1 MKLTVFVIA
10 LFSWIQLTQG
20 RCTKVCFFHVS
31 VASSVFFDV
40 RSIDSNISSLCSHV
54 IIGFG
59 LVVDPE
65 NPRIQ
70 LYERVND
77 YLLRLQALKN
87 VNANFKILLQVQNF
101 KYVDDINDAYDKM
114 ISSING
120 RRTFVQKIV
129 KLLRDM
135 GFDGVQIRE
144 RHFKRVVSIRKEHI
158 VFLQELADA
167 FRSESS
173 ATGRPKLLL
182 FESLYESTN
191 IPLLDSCS
199 DVMGICRIV
208 DMVTLETYFF
218 FPLRNV
224 SYRHHSRLFG
234 ESPLDQHSVNFVTN
248 YVLSKGCAKEKL
260 LIGVLPAPH
269 TFRYYARIYPEG
281 LYLSAGVRSYDIFCR
296 ILKEHATKIQH
307 LSDQAPYLC
316 TEEWRDNRLHQKCI
330 HYFED
335 ALSLKAKANYINQKG
350 LGGFIMWEFIK
361 DDFWGA
367 CNEGLYP
374 MLRILSQECK

>member
-1 MKLTVFVIA
+1 MKLIVFVIA

-20 RCTKVCFFHVS
+20 RCTKVCLFHVS
-31 VASSVFFDV
+31 RLFLGVQ
-40 RSIDSNISSLCSHV
+40 SIDSNISSLCSHV
-54 IIGFG
+54 IIGYG
-59 LVVDPE
+59 IIVDPE

-70 LYERVND
+70 LYERVNQ
-77 YLLRLQALKN
+77 YLVGLQALKK
-87 VNANFKILLQVQNF
+87 VNANFKILLQVQNWRSW
-101 KYVDDINDAYDKM
+101 DDFNDAYDKM
-114 ISSING
+114 ISSMNG

-129 KLLRDM
+129 KFLREM
-135 GFDGVQIRE
+135 GFDGIQIRE
-144 RHFKRVVSIRKEHI
+144 RHFKRLVTIRKDHI
-158 VFLQELADA
+158 VFLQELAEA
-167 FRSESS
+167 FRLESS
-173 ATGRPKLLL
+173 TTGRPKLLL
-182 FESLYESTN
+182 FESLPESTN
-191 IPLLDSCS
+191 IPLLDTCS

-208 DMVTLETYFF
+208 DMVTLETFFF

-260 LIGVLPAPH
+260 LIAILPAPH
-269 TFRYYARIYPEG
+269 TFKHNPRIYPEG
-281 LYLSAGVRSYDIFCR
+281 LYLSAGVRSYDAFCG
-296 ILKEHATKIQH
+296 ILKQHATKIQH

-316 TEEWRDNRLHQKCI
+316 TEDWSEGRLIEKCI

-350 LGGFIMWEFIK
+350 LGGFIMWEFIM
-361 DDFWGA
+361 DDIWGD

-374 MLRILSQECK
+374 LLRILSQECK